1 MNIHLP
7 AILMFTRGTRFWH
20 TAIYSVQ
27 YMIFGSE
34 PGTQG
39 HTSFSHFGDA
49 SAGAA
54 AAAAAAYATH
64 ATTAGDTAG
73 GVKIRVR

>member
-1 MNIHLP
+1 
-7 AILMFTRGTRFWH
+7 
-20 TAIYSVQ
+20 
-27 YMIFGSE
+27 MIFGSE

-54 AAAAAAYATH
+54 AAAAAHATH